1 MTDAVQPKSS
11 TAKSLPWYRRFWP
24 SRLMLLAAMLM
35 AMIAPLL
42 GLLIML
48 VPLAILWSGPAANQ
62 KGELVSPLG
71 KAALTAMGIAL
82 IGWQFIQHEA
92 GPGRPRLGENGY
104 PICDSTFM
112 KRAVVQAL
120 NNGPAARRGGFEASE
135 VLDGTSY
142 AELPGYRHLTDE
154 FSKLVLEGK
163 CQHNVLTNQG
173 QQVVTSSFQ
182 WVDKNAGRY
191 FIEVE

>member
-1 MTDAVQPKSS
+1 MTDTEQVTSA
-11 TAKSLPWYRRFWP
+11 TKSLAWYRRFWP
-24 SRLMLLAAMLM
+24 LRLMLLAAVLV
-35 AMIAPLL
+35 ATIAPVI
-42 GLLIML
+42 GLIIILA
-48 VPLAILWSGPAANQ
+48 PLAIPWSGPTANQ

-71 KAALTAMGIAL
+71 KAVLTALGFAL

-104 PICDSTFM
+104 PICDSRFM
-112 KRAVVQAL
+112 KHAVVQAL

-135 VLDGTSY
+135 VLDSISVTDLPIY
-142 AELPGYRHLTDE
+142 KQINQPELRQLM
-154 FSKLVLEGK
+154 EGK

-182 WVDKNAGRY
+182 WVDKTAGRY
-191 FIEVE
+191 FVDVE